1 MVMGIAPVMVI
12 MGAIY
17 HWFPLITG
25 RLLNETL
32 GKWHFWAT
40 FLGAYSIYFPMH
52 YLGFI
57 GVPRR
62 YYEMY
67 DSPYMTSAV
76 GMNEFISL
84 AAFLVGAA
92 QFILIFNIIKTLKTG
107 KPAPKNPWKANSL
120 EWHTSTQPPEHGNFG
135 ERLPVVHRWPYDF
148 SVPGSKDDFI
158 PQTTP
163 PSEVVHTKVE
173 KT

>member
-1 MVMGIAPVMVI
+1 MGIAPLMVI

-17 HWFPLITG
+17 HWFPLVAG
-25 RLLNETL
+25 VLSEKL
-32 GKWHFWAT
+32 GKWHFWLT

-67 DSPYMTSAV
+67 DSPYVTSAV

-92 QFILIFNIIKTLKTG
+92 QFILIYNIIKTLKTG
-107 KPAPKNPWKANSL
+107 KPAGKNPWKANSL
-120 EWHTSTQPPEHGNFG
+120 EWLTPTVPPEHGNWG
-135 ERLPVVHRWPYDF
+135 DRLPVVHRWPYDF
-148 SVPGSKDDFI
+148 SVPGAKDDYI
-158 PQTTP
+158 TQTTP
-163 PSEVVHTKVE
+163 PSEVSNTGVE

>member
-1 MVMGIAPVMVI
+1 M
-12 MGAIY
+12 
-17 HWFPLITG
+17 
-25 RLLNETL
+25 
-32 GKWHFWAT
+32 GKWHFWTT

-62 YYEMY
+62 YFEMY

-92 QFILIFNIIKTLKTG
+92 QFIFFYNLVKSLRLG
-107 KPAPKNPWKANSL
+107 KKAPKNPWKANSL
-120 EWHTSTQPPEHGNFG
+120 EWLTPDVPPTHGNWG
-135 ERLPVVHRWPYDF
+135 KNLPVVHRWAMIMVYLEQKKIIF
-148 SVPGSKDDFI
+148 LKQLHQAKSWMQKQKKLNIINVRS
-158 PQTTP
+158 
-163 PSEVVHTKVE
+163 
-173 KT
+173 